1 MPAAGRLKNAVCA
14 WAVLAFALSS
24 NGQAVYP
31 ATITVPVTY
40 FDYHSDGSNPDFNS
54 GTNPAIVLPGM
65 VQTALDKDGLP
76 VGTTTYLYSWG
87 IGKWFRAWPQS
98 QLGQGSDFLRPAY
111 SIGNAVGLE
120 YVNGGK
126 ALLQV
131 DTVSYDTA
139 YKNAVIQDNLVFTY
153 VAGSA
158 GVYQYQNANF
168 FPLDN
173 RGFGADVPTINFD
186 GTPLNRAT
194 NTHNYSFAMHLRKG
208 FKYRAG
214 LTFNFEGDDDLWVFV
229 DGQLVLDLG
238 GIHGTTQGQLSLDG
252 LATQVG
258 LVPDDSATLDVFYC
272 ERQSVGSD
280 IKITTNLVA
289 PVISTPGPQLI
300 AVASPSPSRRPELTW
315 HSVLPRAAYTVE
327 IDTLGT
333 FASPFLLAPVSDTFL
348 VPAAD
353 LPFGTIYWRVKSDS
367 TGWSS
372 IGSFS
377 IEPDS
382 IPVLVRF
389 DGVTVSSVR
398 PTFVWHPVVNAISY
412 KIEVS
417 QEPSFSPVSTLDI
430 SDTSFTMLADCAPG
444 MWYWRVSCSRNYEL
458 FAPADS
464 LKIDAVGNEKIPAL
478 AMKHFVRV
486 AKSGPGI
493 LISSGGYDNRDVSG
507 VVYSVSGEVVAR
519 LKGSDSGNNLMVW
532 SYTDHW
538 GKRVSNGL
546 YVLFVNAGPKSIK
559 QKLFVTN

>member
-1 MPAAGRLKNAVCA
+1 MVSCLAAEPTGT
-14 WAVLAFALSS
+14 
-24 NGQAVYP
+24 GQ
-31 ATITVPVTY
+31 
-40 FDYHSDGSNPDFNS
+40 
-54 GTNPAIVLPGM
+54 
-65 VQTALDKDGLP
+65 
-76 VGTTTYLYSWG
+76 
-87 IGKWFRAWPQS
+87 R
-98 QLGQGSDFLRPAY
+98 FLRPAY

-333 FASPFLLAPVSDTFL
+333 FASPFLLAPVSDTFSV

-353 LPFGTIYWRVKSDS
+353 L
-367 TGWSS
+367 
-372 IGSFS
+372 SFRNYLLARQRA
-377 IEPDS
+377 IVPAVVGQPIRGQLLHRAPIP
-382 IPVLVRF
+382 IPVPRF
-389 DGVTVSSVR
+389 DGVTPRLFRS
-398 PTFVWHPVVNAISY
+398 PPHFVFNHPRCHMPYST
-412 KIEVS
+412 KSDRCS
-417 QEPSFSPVSTLDI
+417 QEPSFRRFNVGHLGL
-430 SDTSFTMLADCAPG
+430 TSFTMARPTVRRACGYLARKLAAG
-444 MWYWRVSCSRNYEL
+444 THEL
-458 FAPADS
+458 FARPTA
-464 LKIDAVGNEKIPAL
+464 LKIDAVGNEKIR
-478 AMKHFVRV
+478 H
-486 AKSGPGI
+486 
-493 LISSGGYDNRDVSG
+493 
-507 VVYSVSGEVVAR
+507 
-519 LKGSDSGNNLMVW
+519 
-532 SYTDHW
+532 
-538 GKRVSNGL
+538 
-546 YVLFVNAGPKSIK
+546 
-559 QKLFVTN
+559 